1 MTSNFRNQIKP
12 FPHVAVY
19 PTSWADAVTFDQIYD
34 DLAHYA
40 SNVMKRYGFLPHEIP
55 DCLQIGFMA
64 LWETLSAQ
72 CDFLAKKTRRQAV
85 FFILARCKISTMRY
99 QSEMYDSLDEL
110 VSRDWNRS
118 ADEQIDGMQHQRGER
133 WAGWAT
139 EVDIRVDIER
149 IMHKLAAKYEH
160 SLKHLVALY
169 YLTTQ
174 VGKEDAAHI
183 VTSDVWRWY
192 QKYGVPVEKDV
203 QFEFAEVFLEKH
215 SYTPAGEVVM
225 PKEHPNQGRFTSPYC
240 EWREAYQ
247 QGNIAPADALLAKYS
262 HTPCLKLALQAQI
275 DGKTYQQAAD
285 HYGRSVNG
293 FKRHMKRAAKL
304 LNAAYAA

>member
-1 MTSNFRNQIKP
+1 MTSDFRNQIKP

-19 PTSWADAVTFDQIYD
+19 PTSWADAMTFDQIYD

-225 PKEHPNQGRFTSPYC
+225 PKEHPNQGRYISPYRD
-240 EWREAYQ
+240 WRKQYQ
-247 QGNIAPADALLAKYS
+247 RGNTAPAEGLLEQYRHELRLYDAIR
-262 HTPCLKLALQAQI
+262 AQME
-275 DGKTYQQAAD
+275 GKTYRQAAID
-285 HYGRSVNG
+285 AGHSPTAFPKY
-293 FKRHMKRAAKL
+293 MKQAARML
-304 LNAAYAA
+304 AVAYT